1 MTCEPK
7 KKKNCKHDTALV
19 CDMKKKSIGCWRCN
33 CASPNQILQLPTSR
47 RRSSSHCHSFQVT
60 ALQEKTVFKKL
71 PLYDSHG
78 IWKQKKKKRKR
89 KKRHITRQI
98 GRPRM
103 KQAAEGAIFFTL
115 RWHLNP
121 QLRSDRRL
129 RRFNFCII
137 CSFLPSC
144 LRGTLLV
151 RRHAAPQ
158 LKKKNVSSRNE
169 RWS

>member
-1 MTCEPK
+1 MTQSWCVTWK
-7 KKKNCKHDTALV
+7 KYRLLKMRPHVPETGLTPPTA
-19 CDMKKKSIGCWRCN
+19 RQ
-33 CASPNQILQLPTSR
+33 A
-47 RRSSSHCHSFQVT
+47 SSSHSRRFQVT
-60 ALQEKTVFKKL
+60 HRPVRKEALKKL

-78 IWKQKKKKRKR
+78 IWKKKRR
-89 KKRHITRQI
+89 KKSITSRRQI
-98 GRPRM
+98 GRPRI
-103 KQAAEGAIFFTL
+103 KQAAEGPIFFML

-158 LKKKNVSSRNE
+158 LKNVSSREE
-169 RWS
+169 RRS